1 MGDKNPAAR
10 KKKAARRAI
19 ANERSAKL
27 AKGNAKNAAK
37 KKANMAKMKLQ

>member
-10 KKKAARRAI
+10 KKKAAQKELAKS
-19 ANERSAKL
+19 RSAKL

-37 KKANMAKMKLQ
+37 KKANKSK